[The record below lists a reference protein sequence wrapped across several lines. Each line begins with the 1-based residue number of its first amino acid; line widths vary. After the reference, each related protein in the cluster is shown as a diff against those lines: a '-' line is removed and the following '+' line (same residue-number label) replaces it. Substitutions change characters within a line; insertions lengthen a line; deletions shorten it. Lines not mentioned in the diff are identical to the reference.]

1 MISIFDSLTKI
12 MAGCSEAALADPA
25 EVSDEIDPAVACIA
39 AGWGGGGEGEW
50 LWPRSRCGGTT
61 LAPGGMV
68 SRCRR
73 AAS

>member
-1 MISIFDSLTKI
+1 
-12 MAGCSEAALADPA
+12 MAGCSEAALTDPA
-25 EVSDEIDPAVACIA
+25 EVSEDIDPAAAAAACIA
-39 AGWGGGGEGEW
+39 AAEAGGGEGEW

-61 LAPGGMV
+61 LDGGMV